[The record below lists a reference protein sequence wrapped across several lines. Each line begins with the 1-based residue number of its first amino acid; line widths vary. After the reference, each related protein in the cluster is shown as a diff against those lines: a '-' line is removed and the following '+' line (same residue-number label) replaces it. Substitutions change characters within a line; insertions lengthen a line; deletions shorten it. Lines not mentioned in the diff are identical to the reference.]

1 MGAVLGIIYKLDMSM
16 PSTFVPSLSSTFILY
31 HLFTHPHIT
40 HIMSTTV
47 LVPSHNGMPRTLKW
61 ASHHTTETGNM
72 HKNHTTATTP
82 QLTPSSSST
91 CPTESLSTEQQDI
104 AKLESELTFTYDT
117 LATINVMFDSLQHAY
132 ASSESEMERLRNPLR
147 LSEKEKELLGAYD
160 DLGLQVV
167 HLERQIVKLEKKLKD
182 LKSQEANNKETMEAE
197 ASSSTPISSAM
208 DTLSPSPSLPS
219 PPIVLD
225 QQNYFTTI
233 RMIHQQQQQQSVDLP
248 SQQEPIGMML
258 TYENEAM
265 AAVTA
270 ATVAPMPFT
279 TEQTATGGVTTPM
292 DEDPTASSFFYMQQD
307 PMFYDMFSDPALYNL
322 TCYNMDAVTPSHHQQ
337 YGPMLW
343 STNIN
348 DNNNMLQPPPF

>member
-1 MGAVLGIIYKLDMSM
+1 MGVVLGIIYKLDMSM
-16 PSTFVPSLSSTFILY
+16 PSTFVPPLSPLLFFIA
-31 HLFTHPHIT
+31 FSHIHIS

-91 CPTESLSTEQQDI
+91 CPTASLSTEQEI

-167 HLERQIVKLEKKLKD
+167 HLERQIVKLEKKLKN
-182 LKSQEANNKETMEAE
+182 LKSQEAHNKETMGAE
-197 ASSSTPISSAM
+197 APLSTPISSAI

-233 RMIHQQQQQQSVDLP
+233 RMIQQQQQQQSVDLP
-248 SQQEPIGMML
+248 SQQEPMEMMF

-279 TEQTATGGVTTPM
+279 TEQAATGGVTTPM

-322 TCYNMDAVTPSHHQQ
+322 TCYNMDAVTPSHQQ

-348 DNNNMLQPPPF
+348 SNHNMLQPPPF